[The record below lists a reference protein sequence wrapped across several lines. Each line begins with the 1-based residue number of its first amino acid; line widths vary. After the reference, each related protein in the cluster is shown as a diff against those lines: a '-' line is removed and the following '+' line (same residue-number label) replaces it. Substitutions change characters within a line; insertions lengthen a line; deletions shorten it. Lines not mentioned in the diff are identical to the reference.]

1 MWNLASAGRVFC
13 RSVELR
19 VTEPNSL
26 CYECVRWY
34 RKPRWIP
41 KAKTKLF
48 RIPQRP
54 NIPIGEQRELIRL
67 NNNYSA
73 QIRSIQHYFAEKT
86 QSQTTA
92 TEVIEEQKRKEKED
106 YDRCV
111 KENEMWNAEVA
122 KLRESRLAKQEKE
135 TREEILR
142 HLMEHEEQQKQLF
155 EQAEA
160 FVRQEKERSRTFI
173 TLDNIDEAIERALA
187 NPIDYNFAIDV
198 EGNRY
203 IGRTAHPGKTPPQQE
218 ANEVKS
224 QAQN

>member
-13 RSVELR
+13 RFTELR
-19 VTEPNSL
+19 VTEPNSV
-26 CYECVRWY
+26 CYECVRWH

-41 KAKTKLF
+41 KAKSKLF
-48 RIPQRP
+48 KVPKRP
-54 NIPIGEQRELIRL
+54 DIPIGEKQELIRL
-67 NNNYSA
+67 NNNYRA
-73 QIRSIQHYFAEKT
+73 QMRSISHYFEQKI

-92 TEVIEEQKRKEKED
+92 TEVIEEQKRKEKEE
-106 YDRCV
+106 YDCCV

-122 KLRESRLAKQEKE
+122 KLREARLAKKEKE

-160 FVRQEKERSRTFI
+160 FVRQEKESSRTFI
-173 TLDNIDEAIERALA
+173 TVDNIDEAIERALA

-203 IGRTAHPGKTPPQQE
+203 IGRTARPGKTPPQQE
-218 ANEVKS
+218 AKEVKS